1 MVSGASVVRWLMEYR
16 RLGKTNIKVSRICFG
31 TLTAGPLQANLPLE
45 QGAALMAEAVERG
58 INFFDTAQLYET
70 YPYLRRAMEIT
81 GQKDIVISTK
91 TYAYTRQLAEEALEQ
106 ARREL
111 NRDVVDIFM
120 LHEQE
125 SIHTLRGHRE
135 ALEYLLEQKQRG
147 IIRAV
152 GASMHR
158 IAAVEGALQMELD
171 VIHPLLNRE
180 GLGIMDGT
188 RAQMEQAVR
197 QAHHRG
203 MGVFSMKPLGG
214 GNLFRSSGE
223 CLRYAFSLPW
233 VDSVALG
240 MQSVEELKANLE
252 FYQTGEFSP
261 QAKGELERKVR
272 HLHIDDW
279 CEGCGICVERCGQK
293 ALSLQEGRAV
303 CNDSRCLLC
312 GYCASTCPAWAI
324 KVV

>member
-1 MVSGASVVRWLMEYR
+1 MNYTL
-16 RLGKTNIKVSRICFG
+16 LGHTQIKVSRICFG

-58 INFFDTAQLYET
+58 VNFFDTAQLYET
-70 YPYLRRAMEIT
+70 YPYLRRAMELT
-81 GQKDIVISTK
+81 GQKDLVISTK
-91 TYAYTRQLAEEALEQ
+91 TYAYSRELAREALEQ

-111 NRDVVDIFM
+111 NRDVIDIFM

-125 SIHTLRGHRE
+125 SIHTLRGHRD

-158 IAAVEGALQMELD
+158 VAAVEGAVQMGLD
-171 VIHPLLNRE
+171 VIHPLINQA

-188 RAQMEQAVR
+188 RADMEQAI
-197 QAHHRG
+197 QEAHSRG
-203 MGVFSMKPLGG
+203 IGVFSMKPLGG
-214 GNLFRSSGE
+214 GNLFRSAQD
-223 CLRYAFSLPW
+223 CLRYAFSLPG

-252 FYQTGEFSP
+252 FYETGAFSP
-261 QAKGELERKVR
+261 RAKAGLEGKVR
-272 HLHIDDW
+272 RLHIDDW
-279 CEGCGICVERCGQK
+279 CEGCGICVKRCGQQ
-293 ALSLQEGRAV
+293 ALSLRDGRAV
-303 CNDSRCLLC
+303 CDDSRCILC
-312 GYCASTCPAWAI
+312 GYCSSTCPAWAI

>member
-1 MVSGASVVRWLMEYR
+1 MKYAW
-16 RLGKTNIKVSRICFG
+16 LGKTGIQVSRICFG
-31 TLTAGPLQANLPLE
+31 TLTAGPLQANLTLE
-45 QGAALMAEAVERG
+45 EGATLMAEAIERG

-81 GQKDIVISTK
+81 GKKDIVISTK
-91 TYAYTRQLAEEALEQ
+91 TYAYTRQLAQEALEQ

-111 NRDVVDIFM
+111 NRDVIDIFM

-135 ALEYLLEQKQRG
+135 ALEYFFEQKQKG
-147 IIRAV
+147 VIRAV

-158 IAAVEGALQMELD
+158 IAAVESALQVGLD
-171 VIHPLLNRE
+171 VIHPLLNME

-197 QAHHRG
+197 QAHDRG
-203 MGVFSMKPLGG
+203 IGVFSMKPLGG
-214 GNLFRSSGE
+214 GNLFRSAEE
-223 CLRYAFSLPW
+223 CLQYAFSLPW

-240 MQSVEELKANLE
+240 MQSVEELSANLE
-252 FYQTGEFSP
+252 FFETGKFSP
-261 QAKGELERKVR
+261 KARAELENKVR
-272 HLHIDDW
+272 RLHIDDW
-279 CEGCGICVERCGQK
+279 CEGCGTCVERCGQK
-293 ALSLQEGRAV
+293 ALFLKDGKAV
-303 CNDSRCLLC
+303 CDHSRCILC